1 MARYLVLEDEEVE
14 PDDTCHEERKGIAV
28 KRGMKSMD
36 AHVGQAGVLGRIVDL
51 KPDGNSLFAL
61 ALLAFLILLIGAP
74 VAMVIL
80 MSLRT
85 GFPGEGGPLTL
96 ANFIEAYSDLATYQ
110 VLINT
115 LLFSVGAVAVALL
128 FAVPLV
134 WLLMRT
140 DIPFKNTF
148 YVFMTVGILIPV
160 FLRTIA
166 WILLLSPRIGLLNQ
180 WLQQIIGLDKPPLSL
195 YNIPG
200 MAFIQGVSFVPGAFF
215 MLAAAYRSMDPSL
228 EEAAYT
234 AGVGKLRTFFKIN
247 IPITLPAIAAVM
259 VYLFMTAIAVFEVP
273 AIIGLPA
280 RILVLSSLIY
290 TSTTP
295 ATGLPSYGM
304 AGAYGAVMLAL
315 GLILAYF
322 YVRLVKQGKK
332 YTVITGRGY
341 RPKEIALGR
350 WKWPAIA
357 FVLLYLS
364 MEVFIPFLVLLWT
377 SLLPHLQLPSAA
389 ALSTITMKN
398 YLNIPDYAGARPFIN
413 TAILMFGVPTGA
425 MILSVLISWV
435 VVRTQVNFRGLLDTV
450 AFLPHAMP
458 SILLA
463 VGLGYLG
470 LAYRNIFPLYGT
482 IFIIMIAHI
491 INWIAYGTRT
501 TNSVMIQ
508 VHRELEEA
516 GKVSGASTPR
526 VLWRIILPLIA
537 AGVFNSW
544 IWIGML
550 SYREVT
556 MALTLFTRHSVVV
569 STIVFQFWGSGW
581 IPEVSALGV
590 VLIIFAV
597 IVVGS
602 LRIALSRLGEIGSAS

>member
-1 MARYLVLEDEEVE
+1 MQPMAAQGR
-14 PDDTCHEERKGIAV
+14 T
-28 KRGMKSMD
+28 M
-36 AHVGQAGVLGRIVDL
+36 GVLDRLLRNG
-51 KPDGNSLFAL
+51 PDGSTIFAGG
-61 ALLAFLILLIGAP
+61 LLIFLAVIVGAP
-74 VAMVIL
+74 AAMVAL

-96 ANFIEAYSDLATYQ
+96 INFIRVYTDLSTYN
-110 VLINT
+110 VLLNT
-115 LLFSVGAVAVALL
+115 LLFATGTVVVALI
-128 FAVPLV
+128 FTVPLV

-140 DIPFKNTF
+140 DLPFKRTI
-148 YVFMTVGILIPV
+148 YVLLTLGILIPV

-166 WILLLSPRIGLLNQ
+166 WILLLSPRIGLVNQ
-180 WLQQIIGLDKPPLSL
+180 WASQIFGLDHPLVSL
-195 YNIPG
+195 YNLPG

-215 MLAAAYRSMDPSL
+215 MLAAAYRTMDPAL

-234 AGVGKLRTFFKIN
+234 AGVSKLRTFFWIN

-290 TSTTP
+290 TSTNP
-295 ATGLPSYGM
+295 PTGLPEYGV
-304 AGAYGAVMLAL
+304 AGAYGGVMLLA
-315 GLILAYF
+315 GLVLAYF
-322 YVRLVKQGKK
+322 YVRLVRQGKK

-341 RPKEIALGR
+341 RPREIALGR
-350 WKWPAIA
+350 WKWPAMA
-357 FVLLYLS
+357 FVILYLS

-377 SLLPHLQLPSAA
+377 SLLPYLQLPSAA
-389 ALSTITMKN
+389 ALSSISLKN
-398 YLNIPDYAGARPFIN
+398 YRTIPDYTGALPFIN
-413 TAILMFGVPTGA
+413 TAILMVAVPFCA
-425 MILSVLISWV
+425 MLLSVLVSWV
-435 VVRTQVNFRGLLDTV
+435 VIRSQVSFRGILDTV

-470 LAYRNIFPLYGT
+470 LAYRNIFPFYGT
-482 IFIIMIAHI
+482 IIIIIIAHT

-516 GKVSGASTPR
+516 GKVAGVSTPR
-526 VLWRIILPLIA
+526 VFLRIVLPLVA
-537 AGVFNSW
+537 AGVFNSG
-544 IWIGML
+544 IWISML

-556 MALTLFTRHSVVV
+556 MALTLYSRKNTVISTVVW
-569 STIVFQFWGSGW
+569 QFWGSGW
-581 IPEVSALGV
+581 VPEVSALGV
-590 VLIIFAV
+590 ILVIFAV
-597 IVVGS
+597 IVVGA
-602 LRIALSRLGEIGSAS
+602 LRIGFSRVGEVGSSV